1 MFTGWLCLG
10 PDTGYTGKT
19 ALFSEL
25 AGINNWIII
34 YVNIV
39 TDLGEL
45 GKRVFGKNGGSVE
58 FFYFIVEFRGRRGEE
73 KNKAAEGDSA
83 TLFWRIDLGVKLFLN
98 LYNILYW
105 TLVLNQSSIG
115 ISF

>member
-1 MFTGWLCLG
+1 MG

-45 GKRVFGKNGGSVE
+45 GKGVFGKNGGIAQFFIE
-58 FFYFIVEFRGRRGEE
+58 FLERGRGR
-73 KNKAAEGDSA
+73 KK
-83 TLFWRIDLGVKLFLN
+83 
-98 LYNILYW
+98 
-105 TLVLNQSSIG
+105 
-115 ISF
+115 

>member
-1 MFTGWLCLG
+1 LG
-10 PDTGYTGKT
+10 PDTGYTGKA

-45 GKRVFGKNGGSVE
+45 GKGVFGK
-58 FFYFIVEFRGRRGEE
+58 
-73 KNKAAEGDSA
+73 KWGDCP
-83 TLFWRIDLGVKLFLN
+83 
-98 LYNILYW
+98 ILY
-105 TLVLNQSSIG
+105 
-115 ISF
+115 